1 MLSVSWGTISA
12 DETRSSD
19 ENYNTQDEMNMHM
32 HTHMHRDQPSLL
44 T

>member
-12 DETRSSD
+12 DETRGSD
-19 ENYNTQDEMNMHM
+19 ENYITQDEMNMH
-32 HTHMHRDQPSLL
+32 THMHRGP